1 MRFIICLI
9 IGLFFI
15 KPTLSKELLY
25 SDEYIIDFVSENIT
39 QIKEEKIYEIK
50 YDSFK
55 KIIISLLTN
64 DEYTKLNKII
74 DINFINRFVYG
85 IDISEEKINN
95 NTYFSKIKIAYDNSK
110 IIDFFISNNLDF
122 IAYEPEPYL
131 IVIFDQ
137 RIFSEKILSPEN
149 KYYKFLDNNKLK
161 YEFFSIPNL
170 DINDRFIVQKEDFF
184 YKKISNYDKLFNKYK
199 NVNILLVHSIF
210 KNNEF
215 NIYSYIY
222 EDNYFY
228 SLDSFYYKK
237 IDYEK
242 FFYDLQIKTLDY
254 WKNKNIV
261 NSSKLNQLEC
271 KVKTLNLVELKTIK
285 KIIDNNKIIKI
296 IKANEISYNS
306 SIYDLLYYGNLN
318 ILIKS
323 LNKDKIHLKIND
335 NLCEIKII

>member
-1 MRFIICLI
+1 MID
-9 IGLFFI
+9 
-15 KPTLSKELLY
+15 LL
-25 SDEYIIDFVSENIT
+25 
-39 QIKEEKIYEIK
+39 
-50 YDSFK
+50 FK
-55 KIIISLLTN
+55 K
-64 DEYTKLNKII
+64 KI
-74 DINFINRFVYG
+74 
-85 IDISEEKINN
+85 
-95 NTYFSKIKIAYDNSK
+95 
-110 IIDFFISNNLDF
+110 
-122 IAYEPEPYL
+122 
-131 IVIFDQ
+131 
-137 RIFSEKILSPEN
+137 
-149 KYYKFLDNNKLK
+149 
-161 YEFFSIPNL
+161 
-170 DINDRFIVQKEDFF
+170 FF

-228 SLDSFYYKK
+228 SLDSFFYEK

-242 FFYDLQIKTLDY
+242 FFDDLQSKTLDY

-285 KIIDNNKIIKI
+285 KIINNNKMIKQ

-306 SIYDLLYYGNLN
+306 SMYDLLYYGNLN

-323 LNKDKIHLKIND
+323 LNKDKIHLEITD